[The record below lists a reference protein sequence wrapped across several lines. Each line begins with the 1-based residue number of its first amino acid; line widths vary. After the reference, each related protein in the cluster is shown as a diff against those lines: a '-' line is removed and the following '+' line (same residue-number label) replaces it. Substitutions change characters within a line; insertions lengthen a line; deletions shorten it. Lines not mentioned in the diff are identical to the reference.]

1 MNKIWLKIRHNFIA
15 GILLLLPLYLTYII
29 LAKVFLIIDGVFNRL
44 ATRALVRTLDLPWH
58 EDQVIYGLG
67 IFTMFAFILLAGYF
81 ARHYLGNRF
90 VRWINA
96 QLDQIPVVNSIYKT
110 LRQIFEALFSTG
122 REAFQRPVLIEYPR
136 KGLFSLA
143 FQTSNLC
150 GPAENAIP
158 EDCITV
164 FLPSTPNP
172 TTGFVLIVPKS
183 QVYSVDLSTE
193 EALKWIISAGVIKSD
208 RDQSGSDAPTN
219 QPISDENSENESG

>member
-1 MNKIWLKIRHNFIA
+1 MNKIWLKIRQNFIA
-15 GILLLLPLYLTYII
+15 GILLLLPLYLTYVI
-29 LAKVFLIIDGVFNRL
+29 LAKVFLVIDGVFNRL
-44 ATRALVRTLDLPWH
+44 ATRALVRTLNLPWH

-67 IFTMFAFILLAGYF
+67 IITLFVFILLAGYF

-90 VRWINA
+90 VRWINE

-136 KGLFSLA
+136 KGLYSLA
-143 FQTSNLC
+143 FQTSNLYSP
-150 GPAENAIP
+150 GEKAIP

-183 QVYSVDLSTE
+183 QVYNVDLSTE
-193 EALKWIISAGVIKSD
+193 EALKWIISAGVIKKD
-208 RDQSGSDAPTN
+208 RDQSGADESPN
-219 QPISDENSENESG
+219 QPFSGANSAAEDG

>member
-1 MNKIWLKIRHNFIA
+1 MNKIWLKIRQNFFA
-15 GILLLLPLYLTYII
+15 GILLLLPLYLTYVI
-29 LAKVFLIIDGVFNRL
+29 LAKVFLVIDGVFNRL
-44 ATRALVRTLDLPWH
+44 ATRVLVRTLGLPWH

-67 IFTMFAFILLAGYF
+67 IITLFIFILLTGYF

-90 VRWINA
+90 VRWINE

-150 GPAENAIP
+150 GPGEHAIP

-183 QVYSVDLSTE
+183 QVYSVNMSTE
-193 EALKWIISAGVIKSD
+193 EALKWIISAGVIKKEIEP
-208 RDQSGSDAPTN
+208 SGASAPPDP
-219 QPISDENSENESG
+219 PIANESPKTASG